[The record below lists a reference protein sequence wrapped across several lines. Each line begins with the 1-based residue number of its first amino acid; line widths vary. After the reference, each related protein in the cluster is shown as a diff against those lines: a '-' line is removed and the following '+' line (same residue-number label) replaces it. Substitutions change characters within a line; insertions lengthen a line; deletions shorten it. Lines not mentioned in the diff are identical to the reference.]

1 MYEDIWKLPSCTL
14 CWNIVLEW
22 KGGTVKDIVVN
33 MIKVNG
39 ERKGENELLVSSLK
53 YLQMT

>member
-1 MYEDIWKLPSCTL
+1 MKITSCTL
-14 CWNIVLEW
+14 CWNIVVEW
-22 KGGTVKDIVVN
+22 KGGIVKDIVLN

-39 ERKGENELLVSSLK
+39 ERKGENELLVSDLK

>member
-1 MYEDIWKLPSCTL
+1 MKTAELYLMLKYCSS
-14 CWNIVLEW
+14 
-22 KGGTVKDIVVN
+22 TVKDIVVD

-39 ERKGENELLVSSLK
+39 ERKGENELLVSGLK

>member
-1 MYEDIWKLPSCTL
+1 MYEDIWKLLSCIL

-22 KGGTVKDIVVN
+22 KGGIVKYIVVN

-39 ERKGENELLVSSLK
+39 ERKGENELFVFGLK
-53 YLQMT
+53 YL